1 MDRQYPLESTPKAK
15 RIRKELPA
23 PIVVDTD
30 SDSSVLCYPECSPS
44 AIHICGD
51 LATFDNS
58 VTFDGSADTS
68 VLVYSLTESKSELD
82 SPVLFY
88 NPNARLKRRM
98 IHPYWSGLHSK
109 CKRRDKLVNCSLH
122 SQLPERFKPL
132 AVLGRFFGDTESW

>member
-1 MDRQYPLESTPKAK
+1 MIYVSIFSSKLPPGSYIIITLILQSFKQYPLESTPKTK

-30 SDSSVLCYPECSPS
+30 SDSSVLCYYPECSPS

-58 VTFDGSADTS
+58 VTFDESADTS
-68 VLVYSLTESKSELD
+68 VLVYTLTESKSELD

-98 IHPYWSGLHSK
+98 IHPYWSTLQMQA
-109 CKRRDKLVNCSLH
+109 KRRTRRL
-122 SQLPERFKPL
+122 
-132 AVLGRFFGDTESW
+132 